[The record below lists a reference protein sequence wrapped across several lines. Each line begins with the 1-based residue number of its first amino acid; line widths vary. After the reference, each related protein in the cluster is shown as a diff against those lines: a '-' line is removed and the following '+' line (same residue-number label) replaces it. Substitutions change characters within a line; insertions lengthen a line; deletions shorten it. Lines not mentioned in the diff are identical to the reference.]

1 MTWGIFKSDS
11 ISDSYTKLKTEGWDD
26 MLKSVKDKNATQ
38 PNGGSGKKQGTRYGG
53 GKQKDDEA
61 QERKDKKN
69 EETSVDKESMIA
81 DDSAV
86 LDEEKQGEIVKMGA
100 KEIKHANMKD
110 KQDDA
115 EIMEPHSEGE
125 ANFVDKHY
133 VNVTDDPTATKQ
145 DSGAGKLGKATAPK
159 GQGPAAYKGDSKLS
173 DKDKASYKEGTSEE
187 GSNTISEEKS
197 SGKKSFSNFK
207 AKVTG

>member
-1 MTWGIFKSDS
+1 MTTWGIFKSDS
-11 ISDSYTKLKTEGWDD
+11 ISDSYSKLKTEGWDD

-38 PNGGSGKKQGTRYGG
+38 PNGGSGKKQGSRYGG

-61 QERKDKKN
+61 QERKNKKN

-81 DDSAV
+81 DDSAII
-86 LDEEKQGEIVKMGA
+86 DEEKQGEIVKMGA

-125 ANFVDKHY
+125 ANFIDQHY
-133 VNVTDDPTATKQ
+133 VNVTDDATAGKQ
-145 DSGAGKLGKATAPK
+145 DGGAGKLGKATAPK
-159 GQGPAAYKGDSKLS
+159 GQGAGKYDGKGKTGV
-173 DKDKASYKEGTSEE
+173 KEDTSEE
-187 GSNTISEEKS
+187 GTVEEACGKKG
-197 SGKKSFSNFK
+197 SGKKSFNSFK